1 MLRSEKAGGAM
12 FFSGEVDFEGV
23 IDVDVLRLAAQ
34 IALAFH
40 PLLCCV
46 IDRSQTPALWR
57 SVSTENVFQ
66 CRRVVRLAK
75 PYEEPL
81 EPIDL
86 EKSPGIRIVLTSDDD
101 RKVRL
106 AMHYHHACT
115 DGQGAARFFLRD
127 VFNAYASLLK
137 GEPVK
142 LGLDVKLLE
151 NRGRSS
157 LPNAQP
163 PIGLGEGM
171 RNLWVTVRGK
181 TARFKKLSGQ
191 DGTGVLSSVI
201 VEVELEKSLSVR
213 IRELLREQQV
223 VLNDVAMTAAF
234 MMFAN
239 LDLNTSPSHYVS
251 ILNPADLRTWADRR
265 LPAANRIGFAYV
277 RRRTKDWTDARSLLE
292 SVSQQMAYVRSRG
305 VAGELLKGIELI
317 EKFPRILSFVE
328 RAPRF
333 TPTATLTCMSNQTL
347 GRRHGLSLDEAGW
360 KLGDAYVRRVSGT
373 IPLPPGVPLA
383 IMVGDYGDTMS
394 LIMRGC
400 RQYFDEVLIR
410 RLIEHWIA
418 GCEAICSHP

>member
-1 MLRSEKAGGAM
+1 MLRSEQAGGAM

-23 IDVDVLRLAAQ
+23 IDADVLGLAVQ
-34 IALAFH
+34 TALASH

-57 SVSTENVFQ
+57 SVSTEHIFQ
-66 CRRVVRLAK
+66 GRRVVRLAK

-101 RKVRL
+101 RKIRL

-115 DGQGAARFFLRD
+115 DGQGAARFLRD
-127 VFNAYASLLK
+127 VTNAYGSLLK
-137 GEPVK
+137 GEPAK

-151 NRGRSS
+151 NRWRFS
-157 LPNAQP
+157 LPNMQP
-163 PIGLGEGM
+163 PIGVGEGM

-181 TARFKKLSGQ
+181 TARFKKLCGQ
-191 DGTGVLSSVI
+191 EGTGVLSSVV

-213 IRELLREQQV
+213 IRQLLREQQV
-223 VLNDVAMTAAF
+223 VLNDVALTAAF
-234 MMFAN
+234 LMFAN

-277 RRRTKDWTDARSLLE
+277 RRRTKDWTDARSLLK
-292 SVSQQMAYVRSRG
+292 SVSQQMAYVRKRG
-305 VAGELLKGIELI
+305 VAGELLRGIE
-317 EKFPRILSFVE
+317 FVE
-328 RAPRF
+328 RFPSILRIVERSPCF
-333 TPTATLTCMSNQTL
+333 NPTATLTCMSNLTL

-360 KLGDAYVRRVSGT
+360 KLGEAYVRRVSAT
-373 IPLPPGVPLA
+373 VPLPPGVPLA
-383 IMVGDYGDTMS
+383 IIVVDYGDTMS
-394 LIMRGC
+394 VIMRGC
-400 RQYFDEVLIR
+400 RQYFGEVVIC
-410 RLIEHWIA
+410 RLIENWIA
-418 GCEAICSHP
+418 GCEAISSHP